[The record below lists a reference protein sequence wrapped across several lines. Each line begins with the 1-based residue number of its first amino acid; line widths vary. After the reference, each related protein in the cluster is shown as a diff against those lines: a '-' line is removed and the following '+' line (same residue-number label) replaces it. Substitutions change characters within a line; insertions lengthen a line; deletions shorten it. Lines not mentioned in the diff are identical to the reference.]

1 MPAEKNSQPPFKIHL
16 PLLCLKFWED
26 ILAGTILTSSWQP
39 CTDNWSYPAH
49 QTCRVLPIAF
59 TAVTKPLTRMQHT
72 LNSRGET
79 ETKDTKQK
87 HQPRKQETSR
97 DRQAETHKAR
107 LGYGGAPMPS
117 AVLLQPSSVS
127 VELLQLPQFQ
137 PLTSQFS
144 WWLHEHHQAG
154 TLLNIFAHNLFMLL
168 SLQIVPLNADRFLIA
183 RLY

>member
-97 DRQAETHKAR
+97 DRQAETQTQAR
-107 LGYGGAPMPS
+107 LWRSSHALSSAAAAQLCVCGAAS
-117 AVLLQPSSVS
+117 AAPVTPVPAPHIPVQLVAPRAPPGRHTVKYFCSQPFHVA
-127 VELLQLPQFQ
+127 F
-137 PLTSQFS
+137 TSDCAS
-144 WWLHEHHQAG
+144 E
-154 TLLNIFAHNLFMLL
+154 
-168 SLQIVPLNADRFLIA
+168 R
-183 RLY
+183 